1 MERVMARNRAVRMD
15 DELLMEALERLEEC
29 LGAPLSG
36 RTQAWAERVGWGL
49 DEVAAGLQQHI
60 RAAEAAAGPFAP
72 DDLKGP
78 MLPTADQRVH
88 QFHEDHQNLQAE
100 TQNLRH
106 ELQAIAQPF
115 ADSPKTNDLLKFR
128 RRVRQL
134 VSDIQRHKENETI
147 LLLENVNMDIGA
159 GD

>member
-1 MERVMARNRAVRMD
+1 MDGNRAVRMD
-15 DELLMEALERLEEC
+15 DEPLLKALERLEEC

-49 DEVAAGLQQHI
+49 AEMSSALQKHI
-60 RAAEAAAGPFAP
+60 GAAEAGAGPFAP

-88 QFHEDHQNLQAE
+88 KLGQDHQSLQAT
-100 TQNLRH
+100 TQALRQ
-106 ELQAIAQPF
+106 ELQTMAQPF
-115 ADSPKTNDLLKFR
+115 ADGPKINDLLNIR

-134 VSDIQRHKENETI
+134 ISDIMHHKENETI
-147 LLLENVNMDIGA
+147 LLLENVNMDIGV